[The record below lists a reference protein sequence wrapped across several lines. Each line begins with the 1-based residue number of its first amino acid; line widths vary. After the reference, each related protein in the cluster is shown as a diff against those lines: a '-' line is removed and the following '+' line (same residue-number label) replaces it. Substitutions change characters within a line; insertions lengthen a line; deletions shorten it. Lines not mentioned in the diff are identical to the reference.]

1 MEIEGII
8 KMELPVRSGVSAQ
21 TGKPWRIASYVLE
34 TISSYPKRMVFDVM
48 DGDENRIARLN
59 IKAGRRM
66 KIWFDIDAHE
76 YQGRWYNQ
84 IRAFDARETG
94 YQPQNNGLQW
104 QQTTNAANNTTQSSN
119 GAQNG

>member
-84 IRAFDARETG
+84 IRAFDACETG

-104 QQTTNAANNTTQSSN
+104 QQNANTANNTAQPSN